1 MKNVKTQKSQKL
13 LSGKRVFL
21 YFLMF
26 FVSIAIV
33 DAFFVYSAISTHT
46 GVVTE
51 NPYEKGLAY
60 NKILEQAKQQENIN
74 VISTQVYENGKISMT
89 LHDREGSAIE
99 NATVNAKIMQPIKNG
114 KSKNVILEYSGDGL
128 YTAVFQ
134 DEVAG
139 HWRAYLEAIWNNQN
153 YQKMIELTVQ

>member
-1 MKNVKTQKSQKL
+1 MKNAQTNKTKKP

-26 FVSIAIV
+26 FGSISMV

-60 NKILEQAKQQENIN
+60 NKILEQAKQQKNIN
-74 VISTQVYENGKISMT
+74 VISTQVYENGVLSMT
-89 LHDREGSAIE
+89 LHDRDGRAIE
-99 NATVNAKIMQPIKNG
+99 NAAITAKIIQPIKNG
-114 KSKNVILEYSGDGL
+114 KSKDVILEYSGNGL
-128 YTAVFQ
+128 YTVVFQ
-134 DEVAG
+134 DAVVG
-139 HWRAYLEAIWNNQN
+139 HWRAHLEAIWNNQD
-153 YQKMIELTVQ
+153 YQKTIELTVQ